1 MKRHETLPAPRKL
14 PSYLDTL
21 SFYHILF
28 KLPYLG
34 QFVLLSSAAWM
45 ICDLSVSHGL
55 PAPMSELE

>member
-1 MKRHETLPAPRKL
+1 MKRHETLPAPWKL

-21 SFYHILF
+21 SFYDILF

-34 QFVLLSSAAWM
+34 QFVLLSSAAWV
-45 ICDLSVSHGL
+45 ICDL